1 MNHPLIVEEFLKL
14 GRQQPIIDV
23 RTPAEFAKG
32 HIPGAVNVPL
42 FSNEE
47 RHNIGWTYKQIGR
60 EQAMLL
66 GMEAAGPR
74 MRALVEQV
82 QAAAPGQT
90 VLIHCWR
97 GGMRSQSM
105 AWLVGL
111 FGYQTY
117 TLVGGYKAFRHYVL
131 AQFEQPRPILILSGK
146 TGSGKTEILHELA
159 ARGEQVIDL
168 EGLAHHK
175 GSAFGALGEVPQPAQ
190 QQFENELAMQW
201 ADLQPQRPVWL
212 EDESRHIGRLAI
224 PEALWTQMRAAS
236 VLCLDVPLEQRVDYL
251 MAEYGRFN
259 RDDLRQAILCLTKR
273 LGPQI
278 SQQALEALAEDDLA
292 TCCQLL
298 LQSYYDKTYA
308 YGLAQRQP
316 ASVQHLVADT
326 LNPAANASHILAAA
340 PHLRMP

>member
-97 GGMRSQSM
+97 GGMRTQSM
-105 AWLVGL
+105 AWLGGL

-117 TLVGGYKAFRHYVL
+117 TRVGGYKSFRHYVL
-131 AQFEQPRPILILSGK
+131 A
-146 TGSGKTEILHELA
+146 
-159 ARGEQVIDL
+159 
-168 EGLAHHK
+168 
-175 GSAFGALGEVPQPAQ
+175 
-190 QQFENELAMQW
+190 
-201 ADLQPQRPVWL
+201 
-212 EDESRHIGRLAI
+212 
-224 PEALWTQMRAAS
+224 
-236 VLCLDVPLEQRVDYL
+236 
-251 MAEYGRFN
+251 
-259 RDDLRQAILCLTKR
+259 
-273 LGPQI
+273 
-278 SQQALEALAEDDLA
+278 
-292 TCCQLL
+292 
-298 LQSYYDKTYA
+298 
-308 YGLAQRQP
+308 
-316 ASVQHLVADT
+316 
-326 LNPAANASHILAAA
+326 
-340 PHLRMP
+340 